1 MNFTALRCRFKSII
15 KGNLK
20 LTAWATK
27 LPSCT
32 TKVVSHSV
40 NEKETTVQFKWSWF
54 YFACTGNQIFYFFI
68 HPIALLKSNF
78 EKAKR
83 QNIIILHN
91 KMYRQFVNKAGHFV
105 CLSFT
110 PSKNKY

>member
-40 NEKETTVQFKWSWF
+40 NEKETTVSAIQV
-54 YFACTGNQIFYFFI
+54 ILI
-68 HPIALLKSNF
+68 LLC
-78 EKAKR
+78 
-83 QNIIILHN
+83 
-91 KMYRQFVNKAGHFV
+91 MYWKPNLLLLYSSDSTVKE
-105 CLSFT
+105 
-110 PSKNKY
+110 